1 MKLDSYLY
9 TNKGGRDYNEDSIAF
24 QEKDGCGIFVV
35 ADGLGGH
42 SKGEVASKCVTDFL
56 VRSWTDREIQEN
68 TDFNGK
74 AGHSVEPDLSMWLKS
89 QFALANQKILS
100 LQQQQ
105 QCKMK
110 STAVALIID
119 ETSAAWAHSGD
130 SRLYYFHKNRI
141 EDITG
146 DHSVSYKKYK
156 SGEITRAQIAQD
168 EDQSCLLRTLGSEER
183 WEPDICM
190 KKDLL
195 EAGDAFLL
203 CSDGFWEYLCD
214 EEMLIDLLKAET
226 AKEWAELLL
235 LRVIARLDGEND
247 NLSLLTVM
255 VDRNN
260 SENEGSF
267 L

>member
-24 QEKDGCGIFVV
+24 REKNGRGIFVV

-42 SKGEVASKCVTDFL
+42 SKGELASKFVTDFL
-56 VRSWTDREIQEN
+56 IHSWTDREIEE
-68 TDFNGK
+68 DAGFNDETE
-74 AGHSVEPDLSMWLKS
+74 HSAAPNLSMWLKS
-89 QFALANQKILS
+89 QFTLANQKILS

-119 ETSAAWAHSGD
+119 GTSATWAHSGD
-130 SRLYYFHKNRI
+130 SRLYYFHKSRI
-141 EDITG
+141 ENITE

-190 KKDLL
+190 KKNSL
-195 EAGDAFLL
+195 EMGDAFLL
-203 CSDGFWEYLCD
+203 CSDGLWEYLYD

-235 LRVIARLDGEND
+235 LRVITRLDGEND

-255 VDRNN
+255 VERNDLK
-260 SENEGSF
+260 NEGSF